1 MESKIIV
8 TTYTF
13 RKPLELIWKIIKDT
27 RLINQLPETFNK
39 KINQE
44 PIFLNGNTSYEPGA
58 LFYYHLMKE
67 QDLYFAVEDCYE
79 TDYSSKIEWKVS
91 HNNDSDYL
99 FIQTIVLTYI
109 SEYTTLLTCKYS
121 FNMNSKVV
129 KEQFVE
135 SEAIMKRYYYNIEK
149 GINVKKYQMTNIA
162 GIKIKA
168 NISEIKQFVE
178 TPQIFFGIKGKLIR
192 MTNKEMKKGTIFI
205 AKIDVN
211 GNLFKKYK
219 NEYEINAVIRK
230 ISSHKES
237 YAIHLLI
244 SNNTNAILPN
254 RELIVQICYIN
265 DNESYVVMRHN
276 FWCEIGEKVNTFLNE
291 YKAKLLSKLKHLIE
305 KMLMQSVSL

>member
-91 HNNDSDYL
+91 HNSDSDYL

-121 FNMNSKVV
+121 FNINSKVV

-211 GNLFKKYK
+211 ENLFKKYK

-244 SNNTNAILPN
+244 SNN
-254 RELIVQICYIN
+254 R
-265 DNESYVVMRHN
+265 MR
-276 FWCEIGEKVNTFLNE
+276 FFLTENS
-291 YKAKLLSKLKHLIE
+291 LCRFVISMTMSL
-305 KMLMQSVSL
+305 ML